1 MILVPSFLFQS
12 AKLLATMPLEEV
24 GTVPGSYRI
33 VDMFCLREVLNQIMK
48 VFVLICLTISDNLS
62 VSAPAGLEKVFLFI
76 RTCPPPPCPPST
88 AC

>member
-48 VFVLICLTISDNLS
+48 VPLLSSTYLCSVRNISIASLVSTFSNVSTFTSATS
-62 VSAPAGLEKVFLFI
+62 VI
-76 RTCPPPPCPPST
+76 
-88 AC
+88 